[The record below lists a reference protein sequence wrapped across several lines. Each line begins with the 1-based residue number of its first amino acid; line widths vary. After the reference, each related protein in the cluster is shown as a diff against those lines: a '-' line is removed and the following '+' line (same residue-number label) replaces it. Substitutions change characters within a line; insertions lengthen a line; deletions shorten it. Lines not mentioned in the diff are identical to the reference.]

1 MNSLLGGRRMPYWA
15 ALLCFDG
22 MPPCHS
28 TLNVLQHLL
37 ISLLPSLPESCM
49 HGHTMCFDTAG
60 RKRSSRESSRL
71 PKSTRSA
78 TVRSHRTLLK
88 VSAASRRRRRSLFV
102 LLLHSD
108 RCMGRLCFKHAAL
121 STSDVLAASIVD
133 CIVVTQLQ
141 VCQRVHWSLLK
152 ATTLCL
158 WIALLGITHR

>member
-1 MNSLLGGRRMPYWA
+1 
-15 ALLCFDG
+15 
-22 MPPCHS
+22 
-28 TLNVLQHLL
+28 
-37 ISLLPSLPESCM
+37 
-49 HGHTMCFDTAG
+49 MCPDTAG
-60 RKRSSRESSRL
+60 RKRSFRESSRL
-71 PKSTRSA
+71 PRSTRSA
-78 TVRSHRTLLK
+78 TTLSHRTLLK
-88 VSAASRRRRRSLFV
+88 VSAAFRRRHRSLFL

-108 RCMGRLCFKHAAL
+108 RCEGRLWFKHAAL